1 MQSTL
6 QDIEHNPRYTA
17 LLHNEVVRAYLDKI
31 HASYLALQDKLA
43 SSHPFW
49 QEESAHYRR
58 ALTPTINHQTLQDD
72 RQSFLSYN
80 PDHQSELDSLAS
92 NHQTSLDSSR
102 GHILQYWEKVLESK
116 KSMWLEPKRKQAE
129 REYIQGLIG
138 ALESIL
144 ELQETLG
151 DLELESSALMQEML
165 GGMKFDISINVRGVG
180 DETEDGTGEEQERDS
195 RQGLY
200 GSGLWQKGYIDIAK
214 IKQYLKTL
222 QSSKHLRTIADLLG
236 RGRQDGGVLGAST
249 MGDSS
254 VKPSSKYKEEMCGVT
269 LGRDLANLLP
279 QELAMLNDPDLELLF
294 DLKYIQN
301 RLFCFEKQGFDTPK
315 EQQQEKTKGAM
326 IICVDTSSSMQGTPE
341 YIAKALTLYLATKA
355 DMQSRACYLINF
367 SSTIE
372 TIELSGKDG
381 RAKLLG
387 FLAMSCNGGT
397 DVEPA
402 LTEGLKKMQEDDFV
416 QSDLIVITDGWFGAI
431 SSDLEKQAQEQR
443 HNGNR
448 FYLLDIDGTY
458 GTHTSFD
465 THWVYDSHT
474 DSLHTRHS
482 HPSIS

>member
-17 LLHNEVVRAYLDKI
+17 LLQNEVVRAYLDKI

-49 QEESAHYRR
+49 QEELAHYRR

-80 PDHQSELDSLAS
+80 PDHQSELDSLVS
-92 NHQTSLDSSR
+92 NHQASLDSSR
-102 GHILQYWEKVLESK
+102 EHILQYWEKVLESK
-116 KSMWLEPKRKQAE
+116 KSMWLEPRRKQAE

-195 RQGLY
+195 QQGLY
-200 GSGLWQKGYIDIAK
+200 GSGLGQEGYIDIAK

-236 RGRQDGGVLGAST
+236 RGGQDGGALGSST

-254 VKPSSKYKEEMCGVT
+254 VEPSNKYKEEMRGVT

-387 FLAMSCNGGT
+387 FLTMSFNGGT

-416 QSDLIVITDGWFGAI
+416 QSDLIVITDGWFETI

-465 THWVYDSHT
+465 THWVYDSRT

>member
-80 PDHQSELDSLAS
+80 QDHQSELDSLAT
-92 NHQTSLDSSR
+92 NHQASLDSSR

-116 KSMWLEPKRKQAE
+116 KSMWLEPKKKQAE

-144 ELQETLG
+144 ELQEMLEGLG
-151 DLELESSALMQEML
+151 LESSTLMQEML
-165 GGMKFDISINVRGVG
+165 GGMKFDINEGSGG
-180 DETEDGTGEEQERDS
+180 DEREGGVEGEEQIS
-195 RQGLY
+195 QQGY
-200 GSGLWQKGYIDIAK
+200 GSGLGQKGCIDIAK

-236 RGRQDGGVLGAST
+236 RGRQDGGVLGSST

-254 VKPSSKYKEEMCGVT
+254 VKLTNTYKEEMCGVT

-315 EQQQEKTKGAM
+315 EQQEKTKGAM
-326 IICVDTSSSMQGTPE
+326 IICVDTSGSMQGTPE
-341 YIAKALTLYLATKA
+341 YLAKALTLYLATKA

-372 TIELSGKDG
+372 TIDLSGKDG
-381 RAKLLG
+381 RANLLG
-387 FLAMSCNGGT
+387 FLAMSFNGGT

-402 LTEGLKKMQEDDFV
+402 LAEGLKKMQEDDFV
-416 QSDLIVITDGWFGAI
+416 QSDLIVITDGWFDGF
-431 SSDLEKQAQEQR
+431 SSKLEKQTQDQR
-443 HNGNR
+443 RNGNR

-465 THWVYDSHT
+465 THWVYNSHT
-474 DSLHTRHS
+474 DSLRTRHS
-482 HPSIS
+482 HHSSIS

>member
-1 MQSTL
+1 MQSTP

-17 LLHNEVVRAYLDKI
+17 LLQNEVVRAYLDKI

-49 QEESAHYRR
+49 QEELAHYRR

-80 PDHQSELDSLAS
+80 PDHQSDLDSLVS
-92 NHQTSLDSSR
+92 NHQASLDSNR

-116 KSMWLEPKRKQAE
+116 KSMWLEPRRKQAE
-129 REYIQGLIG
+129 RGYIQGLTG
-138 ALESIL
+138 ALESML
-144 ELQETLG
+144 ELQETLE
-151 DLELESSALMQEML
+151 DLGLESSILMQEML
-165 GGMKFDISINVRGVG
+165 EGMKFDISINVRGVG
-180 DETEDGTGEEQERDS
+180 DEMEDGGGGEEQEQE
-195 RQGLY
+195 QGGQQVY
-200 GSGLWQKGYIDIAK
+200 GSGLGQKGYIDIAK

-236 RGRQDGGVLGAST
+236 RGRQDGDALGAST

-254 VKPSSKYKEEMCGVT
+254 VKPSNKYKEEMCGVT

-315 EQQQEKTKGAM
+315 KTKGAM

-387 FLAMSCNGGT
+387 FLTMSLNGGT

-402 LTEGLKKMQEDDFV
+402 LIEGLEKMQEDDFV

-431 SSDLEKQAQEQR
+431 SSDLEKQAQDQR

-458 GTHTSFD
+458 GTHTYFD
-465 THWVYDSHT
+465 AHWVYDSHT

-482 HPSIS
+482 HHPSIS

>member
-1 MQSTL
+1 MQSTP

-17 LLHNEVVRAYLDKI
+17 LLQNEVVRAYLDKI

-49 QEESAHYRR
+49 QEELAHYRR

-80 PDHQSELDSLAS
+80 PDHQSELDSLVS
-92 NHQTSLDSSR
+92 NHQASLDSNR
-102 GHILQYWEKVLESK
+102 EHILQYWEKVLESK
-116 KSMWLEPKRKQAE
+116 KSMWLEPRRKQAE

-151 DLELESSALMQEML
+151 DLELESSILMQEML

-200 GSGLWQKGYIDIAK
+200 GSGLGQKGYIDIAK

-269 LGRDLANLLP
+269 LGRDLANS
-279 QELAMLNDPDLELLF
+279 
-294 DLKYIQN
+294 
-301 RLFCFEKQGFDTPK
+301 CPK
-315 EQQQEKTKGAM
+315 
-326 IICVDTSSSMQGTPE
+326 S
-341 YIAKALTLYLATKA
+341 
-355 DMQSRACYLINF
+355 
-367 SSTIE
+367 
-372 TIELSGKDG
+372 
-381 RAKLLG
+381 
-387 FLAMSCNGGT
+387 
-397 DVEPA
+397 
-402 LTEGLKKMQEDDFV
+402 
-416 QSDLIVITDGWFGAI
+416 
-431 SSDLEKQAQEQR
+431 
-443 HNGNR
+443 
-448 FYLLDIDGTY
+448 
-458 GTHTSFD
+458 
-465 THWVYDSHT
+465 
-474 DSLHTRHS
+474 
-482 HPSIS
+482 

>member
-1 MQSTL
+1 MQSTP

-17 LLHNEVVRAYLDKI
+17 LLQNEVVRAYLDKI

-49 QEESAHYRR
+49 QEELAHYRR

-80 PDHQSELDSLAS
+80 PDHQSELDSLVS
-92 NHQTSLDSSR
+92 NHQASLDSNR
-102 GHILQYWEKVLESK
+102 EHILQYWEKVLESK
-116 KSMWLEPKRKQAE
+116 KSMWLEPRRKQAE

-195 RQGLY
+195 QQGLY
-200 GSGLWQKGYIDIAK
+200 GSGLGQEGYIDIAK

-301 RLFCFEKQGFDTPK
+301 RLFCFEKQSFDTPK
-315 EQQQEKTKGAM
+315 EQQEKTKGAM

-341 YIAKALTLYLATKA
+341 YLAKALTLYLATKA

-387 FLAMSCNGGT
+387 FLTMSCNGGT

-402 LTEGLKKMQEDDFV
+402 LAEGLKKMQEDDFV
-416 QSDLIVITDGWFGAI
+416 QSDLIVITDGWFDGF
-431 SSDLEKQAQEQR
+431 SSKLEKQTQDQR
-443 HNGNR
+443 RNGNR

-465 THWVYDSHT
+465 THWVYDSRT

-482 HPSIS
+482 HHSSIS

>member
-58 ALTPTINHQTLQDD
+58 ALTPTISHQTLQDD

-80 PDHQSELDSLAS
+80 QDHQSELDSLAT
-92 NHQTSLDSSR
+92 NHQANLDSSR

-144 ELQETLG
+144 ELQEMLEGLG
-151 DLELESSALMQEML
+151 LESSTLMQEML
-165 GGMKFDISINVRGVG
+165 GGMKFDINASSGG
-180 DETEDGTGEEQERDS
+180 DEREGGVEGEGQEHIS
-195 RQGLY
+195 QQGY
-200 GSGLWQKGYIDIAK
+200 GSGLGQKGCIDIAK

-236 RGRQDGGVLGAST
+236 RGRQDGGALGSST

-254 VKPSSKYKEEMCGVT
+254 VKLTNTYKEEMCGVT

-301 RLFCFEKQGFDTPK
+301 RLFCFEKQSFDTPK
-315 EQQQEKTKGAM
+315 EQQEKTKGAM
-326 IICVDTSSSMQGTPE
+326 IICVDTSGSMRGKPE

-372 TIELSGKDG
+372 TIDLSGKDG
-381 RAKLLG
+381 RANLLG
-387 FLAMSCNGGT
+387 FLAMSFNGGT

-402 LTEGLKKMQEDDFV
+402 LAEGLKKMQEDDFV
-416 QSDLIVITDGWFGAI
+416 QSDLIVITDGWFDGF
-431 SSDLEKQAQEQR
+431 SSKLEKQTQEQR
-443 HNGNR
+443 RNGNR

-465 THWVYDSHT
+465 THWVYNSHT

-482 HPSIS
+482 HHPSIS

>member
-17 LLHNEVVRAYLDKI
+17 LLQNEVVRAYLDKI

-49 QEESAHYRR
+49 QEELAHYRR
-58 ALTPTINHQTLQDD
+58 ALTLTINHQTLQDD

-80 PDHQSELDSLAS
+80 PDYQSELDSLVS
-92 NHQTSLDSSR
+92 NHQASLDSSR
-102 GHILQYWEKVLESK
+102 EHILQYWEKVLESK
-116 KSMWLEPKRKQAE
+116 KSMWLEPRREQAE

-144 ELQETLG
+144 ELQETLE
-151 DLELESSALMQEML
+151 DLGLESSILMQEML
-165 GGMKFDISINVRGVG
+165 GRMKFDIGINVGSG
-180 DETEDGTGEEQERDS
+180 GGEMEDGGGREEQE
-195 RQGLY
+195 QGLY
-200 GSGLWQKGYIDIAK
+200 GSELGQEGYIDIAK
-214 IKQYLKTL
+214 IKQYLKTM

-236 RGRQDGGVLGAST
+236 RGGQDGGALGSST

-254 VKPSSKYKEEMCGVT
+254 VEPSNKYKEEMCGVT

-367 SSTIE
+367 SNTIK

-387 FLAMSCNGGT
+387 FLTMRFNGGT

-416 QSDLIVITDGWFGAI
+416 QSDLIVITDGWFMTI
-431 SSDLEKQAQEQR
+431 SSDLERQTQEQR
-443 HNGNR
+443 RNGNR

-465 THWVYDSHT
+465 THWVYDSRT

-482 HPSIS
+482 YPSIS

>member
-80 PDHQSELDSLAS
+80 QDHQSELDSLAS
-92 NHQTSLDSSR
+92 NHQASLDSSR
-102 GHILQYWEKVLESK
+102 EHILQYWEKVLESK

-144 ELQETLG
+144 ELQEMLG
-151 DLELESSALMQEML
+151 GLGLESSTLMQEML
-165 GGMKFDISINVRGVG
+165 GGMKFDINEGSGG
-180 DETEDGTGEEQERDS
+180 DEMEGGVEGEGQEQVS
-195 RQGLY
+195 QQGY
-200 GSGLWQKGYIDIAK
+200 GSGLGQKGCIDIAK

-236 RGRQDGGVLGAST
+236 RGRQDGDALGSST

-254 VKPSSKYKEEMCGVT
+254 VKLTNTYKEEMCGIT

-301 RLFCFEKQGFDTPK
+301 RLFCFEKQSFDTPK
-315 EQQQEKTKGAM
+315 EQQEKTKGAI

-341 YIAKALTLYLATKA
+341 YLAKALTLYLATKA

-372 TIELSGKDG
+372 TIDLSGKDG

-387 FLAMSCNGGT
+387 FLAMSFNGGT

-402 LTEGLKKMQEDDFV
+402 LAEGLKKMQEDDFV
-416 QSDLIVITDGWFGAI
+416 QSDLIVITDGWFDGF
-431 SSDLEKQAQEQR
+431 SSKLEKQTQDQR
-443 HNGNR
+443 RNGNR

-458 GTHTSFD
+458 DTHTSFD
-465 THWVYDSHT
+465 THWVYNSHT
-474 DSLHTRHS
+474 DRLHTRHS
-482 HPSIS
+482 HHPSIS

>member
-1 MQSTL
+1 MQSTP

-17 LLHNEVVRAYLDKI
+17 LLQNEVVRAYLDKI

-49 QEESAHYRR
+49 QEWLAHYRR

-80 PDHQSELDSLAS
+80 PDHQSELDSLVS
-92 NHQTSLDSSR
+92 NHQASLDSSR
-102 GHILQYWEKVLESK
+102 EHILQYWEKVLESK
-116 KSMWLEPKRKQAE
+116 KSMWLEPRRKQAE

-144 ELQETLG
+144 ELQETLE
-151 DLELESSALMQEML
+151 DLGLESSILMQEML
-165 GGMKFDISINVRGVG
+165 GEMKFDISINVGGGG
-180 DETEDGTGEEQERDS
+180 DEMEDGGGVEEQEQGGQ
-195 RQGLY
+195 QGLY
-200 GSGLWQKGYIDIAK
+200 GSGLGQKGYIDIAK

-254 VKPSSKYKEEMCGVT
+254 IKPSNKYKEEMCGVI

-315 EQQQEKTKGAM
+315 EQQEKTKGAM

-381 RAKLLG
+381 RAKLLD
-387 FLAMSCNGGT
+387 FLTMSFNGGT

-416 QSDLIVITDGWFGAI
+416 QSDLIVITDGWFEVI

-443 HNGNR
+443 HNGNK
-448 FYLLDIDGTY
+448 FYLLDIDGNGDKKTF
-458 GTHTSFD
+458 FD
-465 THWVYDSHT
+465 THWVYDT
-474 DSLHTRHS
+474 QTQKATILYAMR
-482 HPSIS
+482 

>member
-17 LLHNEVVRAYLDKI
+17 LLQNEVVRAYLDKI

-49 QEESAHYRR
+49 QEELAHYRR

-80 PDHQSELDSLAS
+80 PDYQSELDSLVS
-92 NHQTSLDSSR
+92 NHQASLDSSR
-102 GHILQYWEKVLESK
+102 EHILQYWEKVLESK
-116 KSMWLEPKRKQAE
+116 KSMWLEPRRKQTE

-144 ELQETLG
+144 ELQETLE
-151 DLELESSALMQEML
+151 DLGLESSALMQEML
-165 GGMKFDISINVRGVG
+165 GGMKFDIGINVGSG
-180 DETEDGTGEEQERDS
+180 GSEMEDGGGREEQE
-195 RQGLY
+195 QGLY
-200 GSGLWQKGYIDIAK
+200 GSELGQEGYIDIAK
-214 IKQYLKTL
+214 IKQYLKTM

-236 RGRQDGGVLGAST
+236 RGGQDGGALGSST

-254 VKPSSKYKEEMCGVT
+254 VEPSNKYKEEMCGVT

-367 SSTIE
+367 SNTIK

-387 FLAMSCNGGT
+387 FLTMRFNGGT

-416 QSDLIVITDGWFGAI
+416 QSDLIVITDGWFMTI
-431 SSDLEKQAQEQR
+431 SSYLERQTQEQR
-443 HNGNR
+443 RNGNR

-465 THWVYDSHT
+465 THWAYNSHT
-474 DSLHTRHS
+474 DILHTRHS
-482 HPSIS
+482 HHPSIS

>member
-1 MQSTL
+1 MQSTP

-17 LLHNEVVRAYLDKI
+17 LLQNEVVRAYLDKI

-49 QEESAHYRR
+49 QEELAHYRR

-80 PDHQSELDSLAS
+80 PDHQSDLDSLVS
-92 NHQTSLDSSR
+92 NHQASLDSNR

-116 KSMWLEPKRKQAE
+116 KSMWLEPRRKQAE
-129 REYIQGLIG
+129 RGYIQGLTG
-138 ALESIL
+138 ALESML
-144 ELQETLG
+144 ELQETLE
-151 DLELESSALMQEML
+151 DLGLESSILMQEML
-165 GGMKFDISINVRGVG
+165 EGMKFDISINVRGVG
-180 DETEDGTGEEQERDS
+180 DEMEDGGGGEEQEQE
-195 RQGLY
+195 QGGQQVY
-200 GSGLWQKGYIDIAK
+200 GSGLGQKGYIDIAK

-236 RGRQDGGVLGAST
+236 RGRQDGDALGAST

-254 VKPSSKYKEEMCGVT
+254 VKPSNKYKEEMCGVT

-315 EQQQEKTKGAM
+315 KTKGAM

-387 FLAMSCNGGT
+387 FLTMSLNGGT

-402 LTEGLKKMQEDDFV
+402 LIEGLEKMQEDDFV

-431 SSDLEKQAQEQR
+431 SSDLEKQAQDQR

-458 GTHTSFD
+458 GTHTYFD

-482 HPSIS
+482 HHPSIS